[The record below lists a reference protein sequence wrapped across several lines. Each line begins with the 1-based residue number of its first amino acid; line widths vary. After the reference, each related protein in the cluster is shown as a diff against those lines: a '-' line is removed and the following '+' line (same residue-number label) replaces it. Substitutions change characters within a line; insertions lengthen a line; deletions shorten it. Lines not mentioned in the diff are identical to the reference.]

1 LITITLT
8 DNQLFINRN
17 IEKKRVTPEGLTLFN
32 PVLSVILTENK
43 KVALPV

>member
-1 LITITLT
+1 MIFT

-17 IEKKRVTPEGLTLFN
+17 IEKKRVTLEGLTLFN